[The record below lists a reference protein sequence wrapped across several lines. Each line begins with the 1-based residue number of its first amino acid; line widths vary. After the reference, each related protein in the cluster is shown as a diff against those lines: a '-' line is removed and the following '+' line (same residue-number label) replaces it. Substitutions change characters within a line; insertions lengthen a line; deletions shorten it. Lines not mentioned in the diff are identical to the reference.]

1 MWHYIYLIMGRNKNR
16 WAKPSKKL
24 DRNRLIDDA
33 KATEPENFAFMQKIN
48 SHPVHL
54 FSLL

>member
-1 MWHYIYLIMGRNKNR
+1 M
-16 WAKPSKKL
+16 
-24 DRNRLIDDA
+24 DDA